1 MGAPPPPP
9 PPPPGT
15 FSTPDARFDHVHID
29 LVGPLPP
36 SNGYVYVLTCIDR
49 FTRWPEAIPIVDST
63 AETVAQAFVSTW
75 ISRFG
80 VPSTLTTDR
89 GRQFEF
95 DLWSKLMKLLG
106 TKHIHTTS
114 YHPIANGLVERF
126 HRQLK
131 GALKAHQCPG
141 HWADTLPLV
150 LLGIR
155 TAIKEDISC
164 TAAEL
169 LYGTT
174 LRLPGGFFL
183 PSTDTAD
190 PVVYVARLKATMQAI
205 RATPPRAASRGHTH
219 ISPDL
224 ATSSHV
230 FVRHDAVRR
239 PLQSPYDGPFRVLA
253 RTAKH
258 YTLDLNG
265 RRDSVSID
273 RLKPAYLD
281 CPPTSSPP
289 TPPPQTPPLPKS
301 PQTSPTPQ
309 HSRTLDSPA
318 PIRTTRSGRRV
329 HWPSRLADYIP

>member
-1 MGAPPPPP
+1 M
-9 PPPPGT
+9 
-15 FSTPDARFDHVHID
+15 ST
-29 LVGPLPP
+29 L
-36 SNGYVYVLTCIDR
+36 SVYVLTTCIDR

-89 GRQFEF
+89 GRQFES

-131 GALKAHQCPG
+131 GALKAHQHPER
-141 HWADTLPLV
+141 WANMLPLV

-155 TAIKEDISC
+155 TALKEDISC

-174 LRLPGGFFL
+174 LRLPGEFFL
-183 PSTDTAD
+183 PSKETAD
-190 PVVYVARLKATMQAI
+190 PMTYVTRLKATMQVL
-205 RATPPRAASRGHTH
+205 RATPPRAASQGHTH

-230 FVRHDAVRR
+230 FVRHDAVRK
-239 PLQSPYDGPFRVLA
+239 PLQPPYDGPFRVLA
-253 RTAKH
+253 RAEKF
-258 YTLDLNG
+258 YTLQLNG
-265 RRDSVSID
+265 RQDSVSID

-281 CPPTSSPP
+281 CPPTSSQA
-289 TPPPQTPPLPKS
+289 TPPPLS
-301 PQTSPTPQ
+301 STSPSPTKTLSPSPPT
-309 HSRTLDSPA
+309 HPLDSPA
-318 PIRTTRSGRRV
+318 PALTTRSGRRV
-329 HWPSRLADYIP
+329 HWPSRLTDFVP